1 VIWKTLAQPWQAC
14 LEEAWNAYCAGSLPI
29 GAVVYGHDHKIVSR
43 GRNRRYERGNF
54 PFGVLNQEIMH
65 AEIQA
70 ILAIDDEQVARHS
83 AELYT
88 SMEPCPMCLGT
99 WYMSNMRV
107 VHFAAR
113 DPYAGSTDLLDTTW
127 YMSLKGKQAVFL
139 DLPPLEDLLIGLH
152 YETEC
157 RIRGSN
163 LSLVFD
169 QWAPVHSRGIAIGNL
184 MVADKT
190 LQHLRDQS
198 AAIDDAF
205 SYLEAAYLPVTNT
218 KPGVS

>member
-1 VIWKTLAQPWQAC
+1 VIWDTLAPPWQAC
-14 LEEAWNAYCAGSLPI
+14 LEEAWTAYCAGSLPI
-29 GAVVYGHDHKIVSR
+29 GAVVYSQDNKIVSR

-54 PFGVLNQEIMH
+54 PFGALNQEIMH

-70 ILAIDDEQVARHS
+70 ILAIDDEQVDRHS

-88 SMEPCPMCLGT
+88 TMEPCPMCLGT

-113 DPYAGSTDLLDTTW
+113 DPYAGGTNLLDTTW
-127 YMSLKGKQAVFL
+127 YMRLKGKQAVFL
-139 DLPPLEDLLIGLH
+139 DLPPLEDLLIGLQ
-152 YETEC
+152 YETEF

-169 QWAPVHSRGIAIGNL
+169 QWAPVLSRGIAIGNL
-184 MVADKT
+184 MVADSG
-190 LQHLRDQS
+190 LRDLRNQNAEPS
-198 AAIDDAF
+198 LAF
-205 SYLEAAYLPVTNT
+205 DYLEAAYLAETNI